1 MTIAEAGPVGR
12 IKHNFSVMVRGVGF
26 STLIISSASQSRPL
40 SRLPFPRAR
49 FSPSFGFA
57 TGTPSLLGI
66 HFHAFSWATRPPLLP
81 PSLPLFCPLL
91 FSRAFTVCF
100 LPYPTTFVA
109 LANPLSVS
117 LSFSPSLFLWFFYF
131 LSRALI
137 TNFSLFSRNS
147 RSSEQL
153 FRADSGGFSSACSS
167 PSIIYFSSL
176 LSPRNATSLFS
187 FFLYPELAS
196 LLTDDTSG
204 SPFLV
209 HAVFVCEAPL
219 RNANIHS
226 RAASAEDR
234 EIL

>member
-40 SRLPFPRAR
+40 SRLLFPRAR
-49 FSPSFGFA
+49 SSPSFGFA

-66 HFHAFSWATRPPLLP
+66 HFHAFSWATRPPLPPARSSSAELP
-81 PSLPLFCPLL
+81 PS
-91 FSRAFTVCF
+91 AF
-100 LPYPTTFVA
+100 YPIRQ
-109 LANPLSVS
+109 LSS
-117 LSFSPSLFLWFFYF
+117 PSPILSPSLFLCFFYL

-167 PSIIYFSSL
+167 PSHPL
-176 LSPRNATSLFS
+176 LSSPFATPLRS
-187 FFLYPELAS
+187 FFFS
-196 LLTDDTSG
+196 LSKTRVSAHRRYIEQ
-204 SPFLV
+204 S
-209 HAVFVCEAPL
+209 VFGTCSFRL

-226 RAASAEDR
+226 RAEDR